1 MAMGSREEGGGGG
14 GSAFGFSTRQVVVAG
29 IIGGIALFLGATRLG
44 FIPVPIPLIGNAT
57 IMHIP
62 AVVGGALE
70 GPVVGLLAG
79 LIFGVFSFLYAE
91 TPIFANPLI
100 AILPRLLIGVVAWAV
115 FIGLRRFSVD
125 LASVAAGVF
134 GSLTNSVGVVGLAVM
149 LGFLPLAVVPTL
161 IPQVIAEAA
170 LAAIVTVV
178 VVRGVLLARSGRTT
192 APEASPNEERR
203 Y

>member
-1 MAMGSREEGGGGG
+1 MAANPRS
-14 GSAFGFSTRQVVVAG
+14 GSALRFSTRRIVVAG
-29 IIGGIALFLGATRLG
+29 VIGGIALFLGATRLG

-79 LIFGVFSFLYAE
+79 LIFGVFSFLYADS
-91 TPIFANPLI
+91 PIFANPLI

-115 FIGLRRFSVD
+115 FIGLRRYSVD

-134 GSLTNSVGVVGLAVM
+134 GSLTNSVGVVGLAV
-149 LGFLPLAVVPTL
+149 LFGFLPLAVVPTL
-161 IPQVIAEAA
+161 IH
-170 LAAIVTVV
+170 
-178 VVRGVLLARSGRTT
+178 
-192 APEASPNEERR
+192 
-203 Y
+203 

>member
-91 TPIFANPLI
+91 SPIFANPLI

-115 FIGLRRFSVD
+115 FIGLRRFSVN